1 MSIPT
6 TMFTAVYLPQLGN
19 RNNLPVNVKRQNE
32 AVINLY
38 NGMLLS
44 QEKKRFLP
52 VATILK
58 NLEDIMQ
65 NKISQER
72 KQISY
77 FIYIWSLKRND
88 NHTEG
93 ESDGGYQGG
102 EGGKKWRDMGPE
114 YKTGLWSY
122 KTNKEKDGE

>member
-77 FIYIWSLKRND
+77 FIYI
-88 NHTEG
+88 
-93 ESDGGYQGG
+93 
-102 EGGKKWRDMGPE
+102 
-114 YKTGLWSY
+114 
-122 KTNKEKDGE
+122 